1 MTILTSCASSGS
13 RLVEATYP
21 EIPSDIRTCFKEAVP
36 APPDGELTRADVIHL
51 IAALKQSEAEKSE
64 CGQRLIAFYDSLA
77 D

>member
-1 MTILTSCASSGS
+1 
-13 RLVEATYP
+13 
-21 EIPSDIRTCFKEAVP
+21 
-36 APPDGELTRADVIHL
+36 VIHL